1 MKKKEILILLDT
13 NDSYDRNLLRG
24 IINYS
29 TQISS
34 WLLVREPPIY
44 RNIKSGG
51 DKTAIH
57 SENLAGVIASEYKFT
72 DDIRKLSIPIIVSPY
87 KEIVPEFS
95 NILTDDKAIGKMGA
109 DYLLAKGFENFAFYG
124 YDDSF
129 WSKRRLES
137 FKIAISESGFNF
149 FYKSKPVQSSIKS
162 FQSDLNRLAKW
173 VHSLPKPIA
182 MLLCCDDLAPE
193 LFEAL
198 RLKNLKVPND
208 VSVLGVDNDDLICE
222 TCNPPLSSIQH
233 DPFSV
238 GYNAAMLLDE
248 MIKGKIKGIKNII
261 GEPYFV
267 VSRQSTDIL
276 AIKDEDLK
284 KALNFINKYAPNK
297 NISVNDVV
305 YVTNKSRRQLE
316 RKFLDFRLLSI
327 GKEIRKVKINHI
339 KFLLLSTDH
348 NTYEIALETGF
359 DNSDNFSRYFS
370 QVVSQSPTEF
380 RKKNHLDLEVGLSR
394 LLGKNNRRS

>member
-24 IINYS
+24 IIKYS

-34 WLLVREPPIY
+34 WLLVREPSIY
-44 RNIKSGG
+44 RNIKSGD
-51 DKTAIH
+51 DKTAIY

-72 DDIRKLSIPIIVSPY
+72 DDIKKLNIPKIVSPY

-109 DYLLAKGFENFAFYG
+109 DYLLSKGFENFAYYG

-129 WSKRRLES
+129 WSTGRLES
-137 FKIAISESGFNF
+137 FKKAISETGLNF
-149 FYKSKPVQSSIKS
+149 FYKSKSLQSSIKS
-162 FQSDLNRLAKW
+162 FRSDLNRLANW
-173 VHSLPKPIA
+173 VNSLPKPIG
-182 MLLCCDDLAPE
+182 MLVCCDDLAPE

-198 RLKNLKVPND
+198 RLINLKVPND
-208 VSVLGVDNDDLICE
+208 VAVLGVDNDDLICE

-233 DPFSV
+233 DPFAV

-248 MIKGKIKGIKNII
+248 MIKGKIKGINNIV
-261 GEPYFV
+261 GQPYYV

-284 KALNFINKYAPNK
+284 KALNFINKNAPYK
-297 NISVNDVV
+297 NISVNDVASA
-305 YVTNKSRRQLE
+305 TNKSRRQLE
-316 RKFLDFRLLSI
+316 RKFLDFNLFSI
-327 GKEIRKVKINHI
+327 GKEIRKVKINHV
-339 KFLLLSTDH
+339 KYLLLSTDL
-348 NTYEIALETGF
+348 TSYEIALQTGF
-359 DNSDNFSRYFS
+359 NSNDNFSRYFN
-370 QVVSQSPTEF
+370 QVVNQSPSEF
-380 RKKNHLDLEVGLSR
+380 RKRKQ
-394 LLGKNNRRS
+394 